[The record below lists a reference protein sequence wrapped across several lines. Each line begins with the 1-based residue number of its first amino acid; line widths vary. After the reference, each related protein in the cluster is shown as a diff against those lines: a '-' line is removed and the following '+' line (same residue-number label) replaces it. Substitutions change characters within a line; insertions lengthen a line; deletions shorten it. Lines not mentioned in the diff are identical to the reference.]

1 MEVFEASVEDASV
14 ILAIQ
19 KEAYISEA
27 QLHDDFEI
35 PPLTQTLAE
44 LEAEFGKRRI
54 VKIVIDGKIVASGQ
68 ATLFNSTCQIGRMA
82 VTPQLKGKGIGS
94 TLLSELEL
102 SFREANRIELFT
114 GINSTANLAMYSHRG
129 YKPFKQKKLGCT
141 TLVFLE
147 KLL

>member
-1 MEVFEASVEDASV
+1 MEVFEASVEDAPV

-54 VKIVIDGKIVASGQ
+54 VKIVIDDKIVASGQ

-129 YKPFKQKKLGCT
+129 YKPFKQKKLGST
-141 TLVFLE
+141 TVVFLE